1 VVFICSS
8 NPVFDNEPTFEIPT
22 GSLIQLHF
30 ELEVSKEP
38 VSSFEGSVTK
48 LEIADA
54 ELICHKKKCYFYY
67 IIFYLLLGQ
76 ANNKNHIDF
85 R

>member
-8 NPVFDNEPTFEIPT
+8 NPVFENEPTLEIPT

-38 VSSFEGSVTK
+38 ISSFEDSVTK

-54 ELICHKKKCYFYY
+54 ELICHKKMLF
-67 IIFYLLLGQ
+67 LLHNMLITSWTS
-76 ANNKNHIDF
+76 K
-85 R
+85 

>member
-22 GSLIQLHF
+22 GSFIQLHF

-38 VSSFEGSVTK
+38 ISSFEDSVTK

-54 ELICHKKKCYFYY
+54 ELICHRKKLF
-67 IIFYLLLGQ
+67 LLRNMLFTSWTS
-76 ANNKNHIDF
+76 K
-85 R
+85 